1 MANIIANKNKNGEII
16 SYRIRVSLGYDLNGN
31 QIQKTTT
38 FKIPP
43 HTTESKGR
51 KMAQEYAVEYEQHC
65 RGYSTLRENMRFSEL
80 AEWYFQNYAPVELKE
95 STVYNYKSQYEN
107 HLAPK
112 IGNMKL
118 KDITTPKI
126 TKLMQSYTLNPNTV
140 KKIYVVMQSILTRAV
155 EQGFIRDTPC
165 KHVILPKRRKN
176 KKPVMDEQ
184 QVKAFL
190 NFLDTEKWDA
200 DLKTIVKVLLYTGMR
215 SGECLGLRWEDI
227 DFENR
232 TISINYNLA
241 DIAGKHFLTTP
252 KTESSQRVIGMSQTL
267 HDILTEHKAFQDEL
281 VKSLGTKCTHPE
293 MVFTSALGNYRDRGS
308 VYTSFKRF
316 TKGTEFETM
325 TLHQMRHLNA
335 TLLLNS
341 GVDLKIVSEHL
352 GHSGVE
358 VTADVYADV
367 LKSSKM
373 KVADL
378 ISLKLA

>member
-126 TKLMQSYTLNPNTV
+126 TELMQSYTLNPNTV

-155 EQGFIRDTPC
+155 EQGF
-165 KHVILPKRRKN
+165 
-176 KKPVMDEQ
+176 M
-184 QVKAFL
+184 
-190 NFLDTEKWDA
+190 
-200 DLKTIVKVLLYTGMR
+200 LYMVH
-215 SGECLGLRWEDI
+215 
-227 DFENR
+227 R
-232 TISINYNLA
+232 TFK
-241 DIAGKHFLTTP
+241 G
-252 KTESSQRVIGMSQTL
+252 SSQI
-267 HDILTEHKAFQDEL
+267 
-281 VKSLGTKCTHPE
+281 
-293 MVFTSALGNYRDRGS
+293 
-308 VYTSFKRF
+308 
-316 TKGTEFETM
+316 
-325 TLHQMRHLNA
+325 
-335 TLLLNS
+335 
-341 GVDLKIVSEHL
+341 
-352 GHSGVE
+352 
-358 VTADVYADV
+358 
-367 LKSSKM
+367 
-373 KVADL
+373 
-378 ISLKLA
+378 